1 MQELAA
7 NKENLF
13 ALLIAGNYLKQTQ
26 LTELVGMQIAAYCI
40 GKTTENL
47 REYFGV
53 ESDFTPEEE
62 KWHEEEVGFAM

>member
-1 MQELAA
+1 
-7 NKENLF
+7 
-13 ALLIAGNYLKQTQ
+13 
-26 LTELVGMQIAAYCI
+26 MQIAAYCI

-62 KWHEEEVGFAM
+62 KWHQEEVGFAMQFF